1 MSEQALESPIMSG
14 RQDGHLNPAE
24 VAAFIDRVVDGDARR
39 QIEAHLASCPDCR
52 SELMDATR
60 VVATLPHRRR
70 LTVWIPGA
78 AAAAAAAIVVLA
90 VWPRDA
96 REPGM
101 HREAPVTATVAPRA
115 LSPVGAVDSASAL
128 RWSSVPHADRYQ
140 VRVFNADGTV
150 LWERET
156 NDTSV
161 AIPDSIGVRSERSY
175 HWKVEAQT
183 GFDRRAASE
192 LIEFS
197 VRFPQR
203 R

>member
-1 MSEQALESPIMSG
+1 MSEQALESAIVSE
-14 RQDGHLNPAE
+14 RVDRHLDPAE
-24 VAAFIDRVVDGDARR
+24 VAAFIDRAVDGDARR
-39 QIEAHLASCPDCR
+39 RIEAHLATCPDCR
-52 SELMDATR
+52 AELMDATR
-60 VVATLPHRRR
+60 VVATLPRRRR
-70 LTVWIPGA
+70 LSVWMPRA
-78 AAAAAAAIVVLA
+78 AAAAAAAIVIMA

-96 REPGM
+96 RDPGL
-101 HREAPVTATVAPRA
+101 HREAPVTVTVAPRA
-115 LSPVGAVDSASAL
+115 LSPVGAVDSAPTL
-128 RWSSVPHADRYQ
+128 RWSSVPHADRYR

-161 AIPDSIGVRSERSY
+161 AIPDSIGVRSGRSY

-192 LIEFS
+192 LLEFS
-197 VRFPQR
+197 VRFPR